1 MKRLLTTENGPQAE
15 LIRSRLQEAGI
26 NALTHGTGL
35 AAYTQESGAQ
45 EIYVGDDDLERAREV
60 LKSYEGVSDEELVEA
75 RAAGRSHGTE
85 DADHPTHRHGP
96 PHRAAIQ
103 ADRGAGGSAEPV
115 GQDLQAQR
123 EGHALGGP
131 MRRLVSTRPL
141 LGSLLLGVGALVV
154 FAVINLAAGEGAEAS
169 LIGGV
174 VVGIAVAGALLL
186 AHLLSRRPLE

>member
-1 MKRLLTTENGPQAE
+1 
-15 LIRSRLQEAGI
+15 
-26 NALTHGTGL
+26 
-35 AAYTQESGAQ
+35 
-45 EIYVGDDDLERAREV
+45 
-60 LKSYEGVSDEELVEA
+60 
-75 RAAGRSHGTE
+75 
-85 DADHPTHRHGP
+85 
-96 PHRAAIQ
+96 
-103 ADRGAGGSAEPV
+103 
-115 GQDLQAQR
+115 
-123 EGHALGGP
+123 